1 MSTSPPLTYILTSL
15 VAFLLLP
22 RSSICPNPDEIISS
36 ALALTNPKLV
46 RPILEFPANEPKV
59 HYLPMTAQQYE
70 NWVFENS
77 QTLSYIALQIEWLEQ
92 LRNSCPL
99 GPSPSISGHPGARP
113 VSPRS
118 LAFLIRTL
126 KATITS
132 FQEDIVIMSRPVGD
146 LYDVGKL
153 IRETLGWSK
162 NEAPTQAWRVVDT
175 IKGGISQMRAFWEQY
190 SFLEKESREDW
201 DGLPKDDLSERV
213 IFVATRIA
221 QPVPADMEEGDG
233 NDEIRLLNV
242 DADSIAK
249 KIETFQTQLKWMR
262 HAVKKGEEWARVAED
277 RQLDN
282 PVYTQM
288 LDRKKYDPDHKPGI
302 RNLDFNLINI
312 FKKAVRW
319 YECWMQPIQYMIML
333 MEELTP
339 LYSVYEGSNAVEGS
353 PYQLNIID
361 DSSPEIKE
369 ILSGKDVK
377 VQEDEEQ
384 WSSRPM
390 QQSFLEDTILKEEEA
405 AVGESYLD
413 NEVKVESGQD
423 QWSTRPINQDYL
435 EDIIFKE
442 EEGAEVGQ
450 LVKEDELKNPNVMSL
465 EDIEDQSTTI
475 YVSGGG

>member
-1 MSTSPPLTYILTSL
+1 MLTSPPLTYNYILTSL
-15 VAFLLLP
+15 VALLLLP
-22 RSSICPNPDEIISS
+22 QSSICPKPDEIISS

-46 RPILEFPANEPKV
+46 RPILEFPNEPKV

-77 QTLSYIALQIEWLEQ
+77 QTLSYIALQMEWLEQ

-99 GPSPSISGHPGARP
+99 GPSPSISGQPGARP

-132 FQEDIVIMSRPVGD
+132 FQEDIVTMSRPVGD

-162 NEAPTQAWRVVDT
+162 NEAPTQAWKVVDT
-175 IKGGISQMRAFWEQY
+175 IKGGISQMRTFWEQY

-201 DGLPKDDLSERV
+201 VGLPKDDLSERV

-221 QPVPADMEEGDG
+221 QPVPADVEEGNG

-249 KIETFQTQLKWMR
+249 KIETLQAQLKWMK
-262 HAVKKGEEWARVAED
+262 HAVKKGEEWAQVAED

-312 FKKAVRW
+312 FKKAVR
-319 YECWMQPIQYMIML
+319 C
-333 MEELTP
+333 
-339 LYSVYEGSNAVEGS
+339 VYERSNAVEGS

-361 DSSPEIKE
+361 NSSPELEE

-390 QQSFLEDTILKEEEA
+390 QQSFLEDTILKEEDEA
-405 AVGESYLD
+405 AVLESYLD
-413 NEVKVESGQD
+413 NEVKVEGGHD

-450 LVKEDELKNPNVMSL
+450 LMKEDKLKNPGVMSL
-465 EDIEDQSTTI
+465 EDIEDQYTTV